1 MVGTG
6 LSPGANE
13 FMRATHDQF
22 RHVSAVGVATKN
34 GQEVT
39 WKFATEDRKLAF
51 VSVAFCS
58 II

>member
-51 VSVAFCS
+51 VSLA
-58 II
+58 